1 MAMDL
6 CTPQTAIEAI
16 RNGRMVIV
24 VDDADRENEG
34 DLVMAAE
41 CVTPEAINFME
52 THARGWICV
61 PMVPERL
68 EALDLP
74 LMVARGTERQ
84 GTAFTVTVDA
94 RRGTTTGI
102 SCEDQT
108 ATIRALADEGTQ
120 PSDLLRPGHVRPLRA
135 QPGGVLAR
143 AGHTE
148 AAVDLARLAG
158 RAPAGIICE
167 IKNADGSMARFPDL
181 RLFAARH
188 GLPILRIADLIQHR
202 RQTEKLVRRVVTT
215 QLPTAWGTFTAHG
228 YVGSVDTKPYV
239 ALVLGEIRPEDE
251 VLVRVHSGCLT
262 GDVFHSMRCDCGEQ
276 LQLALEIIEAAGKG
290 VLLYLEQE
298 GRGIGLINKLKAYA
312 LQDVGLDTVQA
323 NERLGF
329 AADLREYGIGAQVL
343 HDLGVRKVRLMTNN
357 PRKRAGLEGHGL
369 EVVDRVPLCVG
380 ACEANQRYL
389 NTKRD
394 RLGHL
399 LPGRPLEGSLLTS
412 AVSDLPPIFL
422 DEVGPVEPLFA
433 AG

>member
-1 MAMDL
+1 MDL
-6 CTPQTAIEAI
+6 CKPQSAIEAI
-16 RNGRMVIV
+16 RAGRMVIV
-24 VDDADRENEG
+24 VDDMDRENEG

-52 THARGWICV
+52 THARGWVCV
-61 PMVPERL
+61 PLAAERL

-94 RRGTTTGI
+94 RQGTTTGI

-108 ATIRALADEGTQ
+108 ATIQALVDERTQ

-158 RAPAGIICE
+158 LAPAGIICE
-167 IKNADGSMARFPDL
+167 IKNPDGSMARLPDL
-181 RLFAARH
+181 RRFAARH
-188 GLPILRIADLIQHR
+188 GLPILPIADLIQYR
-202 RQTEKLVRRVVTT
+202 RRTEKLVRRVVTT
-215 QLPTAWGTFTAHG
+215 QLPTRWGALTAHG
-228 YVGSVDTKPYV
+228 YESAVDARPYV
-239 ALVLGEIRPEDE
+239 ALTLGEIRPEDE

-262 GDVFHSMRCDCGEQ
+262 GDVFHSLRCDCGQQ
-276 LQLALEIIEAAGKG
+276 LHLALERIQREGKG

-312 LQDVGLDTVQA
+312 LQDDGLDTVEA

-329 AADLREYGIGAQVL
+329 AADQRDYGIGAQVL
-343 HDLGVRKVRLMTNN
+343 YDLGVRKVRLMTNN
-357 PRKRAGLEGHGL
+357 PRKCAGLEGHGL
-369 EVVDRVPLCVG
+369 QVVERVPLSAGVH
-380 ACEANQRYL
+380 EANRRYL
-389 NTKRD
+389 ETKRD

-399 LPGRPLEGSLLTS
+399 LPAHLAEGSLL
-412 AVSDLPPIFL
+412 APGLSDLPSVFL
-422 DEVGPVEPLFA
+422 CEDDAVETLLA
-433 AG
+433 AD